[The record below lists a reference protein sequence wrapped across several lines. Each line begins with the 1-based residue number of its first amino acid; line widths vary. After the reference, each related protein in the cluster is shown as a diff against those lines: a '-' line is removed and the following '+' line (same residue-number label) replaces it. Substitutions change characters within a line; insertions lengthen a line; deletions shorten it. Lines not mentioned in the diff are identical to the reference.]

1 MKSITRQLKKSKIA
15 VTLLMAL
22 IALGLASGI
31 SLAADQITIKG
42 STTVLPIAQRTAEVF
57 MNKNSGVNISVQ
69 GGGSGVGM
77 AALVDGTTDIAD
89 ASRAIK
95 DKELKKAVSN
105 GITPKAN
112 VVAMDGIA
120 VIVNNSNS
128 LENLSISQI
137 KAIYTGKISN
147 WSDVGGS
154 GGQIVVIS
162 RDSASGTFEAF
173 NSLALSKARVRADA
187 LLSASNQAVAQTV
200 AKTPGAIGYVG
211 LGYVSG
217 NVKAITVN
225 KVECSKETVL
235 TGEYPLAR
243 PLFMYTNGKP
253 TGVVKAYLDFI
264 LSKEGQ
270 QLVEKEGYV
279 GLK

>member
-1 MKSITRQLKKSKIA
+1 MKKSKLTVA
-15 VTLLMAL
+15 VVLAL
-22 IALGLASGI
+22 IVLGLVSSV
-31 SLAADQITIKG
+31 SLASDQIIIKG

-57 MNKNSGVNISVQ
+57 MSKNSGVNMSVQ

-77 AALVDGTTDIAD
+77 AALVDGTTDIAA

-105 GITPKAN
+105 GVTPKAN

-128 LENLSISQI
+128 LKNLSIDQI

-173 NSLALSKARVRADA
+173 NSLALSKARVRPDA

-225 KVECSKETVL
+225 KIECRKETVL

-253 TGVVKAYLDFI
+253 AGAIKAYLDFV

-270 QLVEKEGYV
+270 QLIEKEGYI

>member
-1 MKSITRQLKKSKIA
+1 MKNSLNKKRKSRLAVAISITF
-15 VTLLMAL
+15 
-22 IALGLASGI
+22 IALGLVSSTCLAS
-31 SLAADQITIKG
+31 DQISIKG
-42 STTVLPIAQRTAEVF
+42 STTVLPIAQRTAEAF
-57 MNKNSGVNISVQ
+57 MNKNSDINISVQ
-69 GGGSGVGM
+69 GGGSGVGI

-95 DKELKKAVSN
+95 DKELKKAISN
-105 GITPKAN
+105 GVIPKAN

-128 LENLSISQI
+128 LKNLSIKQI
-137 KAIYTGKISN
+137 KAIYTGKVSN
-147 WSDVGGS
+147 WPDVGGS

-173 NSLALSKARVRADA
+173 SKLALSKARVRPDA

-200 AKTPGAIGYVG
+200 ARTPGAIGYVG

-217 NVKAITVN
+217 NIKAITVN
-225 KVECSKETVL
+225 GTECLKETVL

-253 TGVVKAYLDFI
+253 TGIIKAYLDFV

-270 QLVEKEGYV
+270 RLVEKEGYV

>member
-1 MKSITRQLKKSKIA
+1 MKNSLSKKRKSRLAAALVITL
-15 VTLLMAL
+15 V
-22 IALGLASGI
+22 ALGLVSNACLAS
-31 SLAADQITIKG
+31 DQISIKG

-57 MNKNSGVNISVQ
+57 MNKNSDVNISVQ
-69 GGGSGVGM
+69 GGGSGVGI
-77 AALVDGTTDIAD
+77 AALIDGTTDIAD

-105 GITPKAN
+105 GVIPKAN

-128 LENLSISQI
+128 LKKLSIKQI

-147 WSDVGGS
+147 WPDVGGS

-173 NSLALSKARVRADA
+173 SKLALSKSRVRPDA

-200 AKTPGAIGYVG
+200 ARTPGAIGYVG
-211 LGYVSG
+211 LGYVSD

-225 KVECSKETVL
+225 GVECLKETVL
-235 TGEYPLAR
+235 TGAYPLAR

-253 TGVVKAYLDFI
+253 TGVIKVYLDFV

-270 QLVEKEGYV
+270 RLVEKEGYV